1 MPVIVL
7 GIILMIP
14 GISSAKE
21 VVLSEYTDDWNPDGN
36 VYHVIY
42 QTVWNDDLKWELQGD
57 QLLITGKGAIPD
69 YSNTQPHKMGIQ
81 GMPLS
86 IYGAYKVDGNDIYI
100 RTPPWKYSQSKI
112 GSIKIGHGVTR
123 VGDQAFDGGE
133 TDISSHF
140 STENIKAVSLPDT
153 LKSIGREAFY
163 NCINLENIDIPNSV
177 KTIEGNAF
185 SYCKITKIVIPDSME
200 TIGDYAFSEAE
211 EVVIG
216 AGLREYNRKAFK
228 ESLLR
233 KITVSPDNPE
243 LKSVDGVL
251 YNQGGTRLELYP
263 QLKSDSSF
271 TMPEGVKIIGADSI
285 SHNKYLQTLTFSSTV
300 RSVEYRAI
308 ENCDSL
314 KKVYLNNGIKTFD
327 LEAFWYCNGL
337 TEMTFPYG
345 VTNLPNMDGCYGIRT
360 VTIPETV
367 KDFLADY
374 PMELID
380 ADTGEIWS
388 MTTSFEFR
396 IFDKSGNQVRPLI
409 RCVKDSEA
417 DKWARRWRYPVEYI
431 KNVEVETPY
440 AKDGLTYLLNEK
452 KKTAVVT
459 GSENAN
465 EKTIAIPDTVKTDGK
480 KYQVIGI
487 SEGAFKGMKKLKT
500 VTIGKNVTSIGKN
513 AFYGCKK
520 LSSIRIKSTGL
531 TAKTVGA
538 NAFKGI
544 ASKVV
549 IKCPLK
555 KLKDYKALLVKKGVP
570 KKATFR
576 E

>member
-1 MPVIVL
+1 
-7 GIILMIP
+7 
-14 GISSAKE
+14 
-21 VVLSEYTDDWNPDGN
+21 
-36 VYHVIY
+36 
-42 QTVWNDDLKWELQGD
+42 
-57 QLLITGKGAIPD
+57 
-69 YSNTQPHKMGIQ
+69 
-81 GMPLS
+81 
-86 IYGAYKVDGNDIYI
+86 
-100 RTPPWKYSQSKI
+100 
-112 GSIKIGHGVTR
+112 
-123 VGDQAFDGGE
+123 
-133 TDISSHF
+133 
-140 STENIKAVSLPDT
+140 
-153 LKSIGREAFY
+153 
-163 NCINLENIDIPNSV
+163 
-177 KTIEGNAF
+177 
-185 SYCKITKIVIPDSME
+185 
-200 TIGDYAFSEAE
+200 
-211 EVVIG
+211 
-216 AGLREYNRKAFK
+216 
-228 ESLLR
+228 
-233 KITVSPDNPE
+233 
-243 LKSVDGVL
+243 
-251 YNQGGTRLELYP
+251 
-263 QLKSDSSF
+263 
-271 TMPEGVKIIGADSI
+271 MPEGVKIIGADSI

-396 IFDKSGNQVRPLI
+396 IFDKSGNQVGPLI